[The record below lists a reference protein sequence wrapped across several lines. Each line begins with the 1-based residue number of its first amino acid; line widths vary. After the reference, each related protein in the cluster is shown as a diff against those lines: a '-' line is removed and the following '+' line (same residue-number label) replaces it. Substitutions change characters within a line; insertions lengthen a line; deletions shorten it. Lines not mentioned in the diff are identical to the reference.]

1 MRNIHTYTNIVSP
14 PPTPTPKICGIG
26 GVAIM
31 PERAS
36 SLMFGR
42 G

>member
-1 MRNIHTYTNIVSP
+1 MKNILTYTNIASP
-14 PPTPTPKICGIG
+14 PPTPTPKICGID

-31 PERAS
+31 HKRAS
-36 SLMFGR
+36 SLRFGR